1 MEIHCLWDN
10 VYGRV
15 VEFCWQISQVS
26 VGLGWVSTAT
36 QHFLETQGSAGCSW
50 GNYLFQ
56 QSFFFS
62 TIESEMVALYSC
74 GTVYDRLIWIYVREE
89 GSEDIRILC
98 LWQLEGA
105 EGLCGLFSL
114 DMCFFYRTS
123 HQTFSSSG
131 RLVYRSTKRGFPKGL
146 SFNTRGTCTSQ
157 EEVICTD
164 KTLGNTSK
172 WQLYVPWQWCCTKKS
187 VN

>member
-1 MEIHCLWDN
+1 MGQCLWTS
-10 VYGRV
+10 
-15 VEFCWQISQVS
+15 CWILLANQSSISGTRMSFYCHSTFFGNSGVS
-26 VGLGWVSTAT
+26 WM
-36 QHFLETQGSAGCSW
+36 FMRE
-50 GNYLFQ
+50 LFVPAVF
-56 QSFFFS
+56 FFFS
-62 TIESEMVALYSC
+62 TIESETVALYSC

-114 DMCFFYRTS
+114 DMCFFYGTS

-146 SFNTRGTCTSQ
+146 NFNTRGTCMSQ
-157 EEVICTD
+157 EEVICID

-172 WQLYVPWQWCCTKKS
+172 WQLYVPWEWCCTKKS